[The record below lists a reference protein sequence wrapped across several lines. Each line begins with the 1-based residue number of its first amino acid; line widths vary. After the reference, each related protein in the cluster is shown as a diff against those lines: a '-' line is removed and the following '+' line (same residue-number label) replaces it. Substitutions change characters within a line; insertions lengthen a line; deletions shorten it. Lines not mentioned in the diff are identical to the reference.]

1 MELIRKPVHYT
12 QEGKRIFDQFY
23 LDEDYNVPE
32 TKDDVRRVIQGTAE
46 VRTEDIRPVE
56 NYVRVTGKVYFQ
68 ILYVTAS
75 ADPRPAVLD
84 GKIPF
89 EEMVYAEGTE
99 GESYYIQNVR
109 TEFTVSVVHSRK
121 LNLRV
126 MVEMEV
132 DRETLKDE
140 ETTVD
145 IESEVP
151 VYRKKQKINLLTL
164 AVAKKDTYRIKEAVI
179 LPGTKESIG
188 QLLLTDIS
196 SRKMDIRPAGDELQI
211 RGELLVFCMYLS
223 GEEKTDWISQTVPY
237 EGRIPCEG
245 AADGM
250 YYHIQH
256 SLEDSLIDIRMDEDG
271 EMRILGIEA
280 SLALRINLY
289 GEEETELLS
298 DLYSLEKECVFDT
311 RQAEYEEL
319 LMQNQSK
326 CKITERLSLPEL
338 KDDVLQIIH
347 SSGSIQVEGT
357 QNTPE
362 GIRVEGI
369 LHVSFLYVRADDTEP
384 FGSWQGMVPFSYLTE
399 CPEMP
404 ENVRSS
410 LSCHVEQ
417 LLVTLAGSETVEVKA
432 VLAFDAFLRNP
443 VSAEVITNVELRP
456 ADLEKQEKRPGIVGH
471 IVQDGEDLWGLA
483 KKYMTTVDGIMEVN
497 GLESEKIKSG
507 DKLLIFKENMSIL

>member
-32 TKDDVRRVIQGTAE
+32 AKEDVQRVIQGNAE

-56 NYVRVTGKVYFQ
+56 NYVRITGKIYFQ

-75 ADPRPAVLD
+75 ADPKPSVLE
-84 GKIPF
+84 GKLPF
-89 EEMVYAEGTE
+89 EEMVYAEGME
-99 GESYYIQNVR
+99 GESYYIQNIR
-109 TEFTVSVVHSRK
+109 TEFTASVVHSRK
-121 LNLRV
+121 LSLRV

-132 DRETLKDE
+132 GRESLKDE
-140 ETTVD
+140 ETTTD
-145 IESEVP
+145 IESETP
-151 VYRKKQKINLLTL
+151 VFRKKQKINLLTL
-164 AVAKKDTYRIKEAVI
+164 AVSKKDTYRIKEAI
-179 LPGTKESIG
+179 TLPGTKESIG
-188 QLLLTDIS
+188 QILLTDIS
-196 SRKMDIRPAGDELQI
+196 SRKLDIRPSRDELQI

-223 GEEKTDWISQTVPY
+223 GEDKTDWISQTVPY

-256 SLEDSLIDIRMDEDG
+256 SLEDTLVDTRLDEDG

-280 SLALRINLY
+280 SLALRMNLY

-298 DLYSLEKECVFDT
+298 DLYSLEKECVFET

-347 SSGSIQVEGT
+347 STGSIQVESM
-357 QNTPE
+357 QNTSE
-362 GIRVEGI
+362 GIRIEGI
-369 LHVSFLYVRADDTEP
+369 LHITFLYVRADDTEP
-384 FGSWQGMVPFSYLTE
+384 FGSWQGMVPFSYLVE

-404 ENVRSS
+404 EDVRSS
-410 LSCHVEQ
+410 MSCHVEQ
-417 LLVTLAGSETVEVKA
+417 LLVTLAGSEAVEVKA

-471 IVQDGEDLWGLA
+471 IVQSGEDLWGLA

-497 GLESEKIKSG
+497 GLESEKIKTG
-507 DKLLIFKENMSIL
+507 DKLLIFKENISIL

>member
-1 MELIRKPVHYT
+1 MNFR
-12 QEGKRIFDQFY
+12 
-23 LDEDYNVPE
+23 
-32 TKDDVRRVIQGTAE
+32 
-46 VRTEDIRPVE
+46 
-56 NYVRVTGKVYFQ
+56 
-68 ILYVTAS
+68 
-75 ADPRPAVLD
+75 
-84 GKIPF
+84 
-89 EEMVYAEGTE
+89 YA
-99 GESYYIQNVR
+99 
-109 TEFTVSVVHSRK
+109 
-121 LNLRV
+121 
-126 MVEMEV
+126 
-132 DRETLKDE
+132 
-140 ETTVD
+140 
-145 IESEVP
+145 
-151 VYRKKQKINLLTL
+151 
-164 AVAKKDTYRIKEAVI
+164 
-179 LPGTKESIG
+179 
-188 QLLLTDIS
+188 
-196 SRKMDIRPAGDELQI
+196 
-211 RGELLVFCMYLS
+211 GELLVFCMYLS

-417 LLVTLAGSETVEVKA
+417 LLVTLAGSEAVEVKA
-432 VLAFDAFLRNP
+432 G
-443 VSAEVITNVELRP
+443 T
-456 ADLEKQEKRPGIVGH
+456 GI
-471 IVQDGEDLWGLA
+471 
-483 KKYMTTVDGIMEVN
+483 
-497 GLESEKIKSG
+497 
-507 DKLLIFKENMSIL
+507 